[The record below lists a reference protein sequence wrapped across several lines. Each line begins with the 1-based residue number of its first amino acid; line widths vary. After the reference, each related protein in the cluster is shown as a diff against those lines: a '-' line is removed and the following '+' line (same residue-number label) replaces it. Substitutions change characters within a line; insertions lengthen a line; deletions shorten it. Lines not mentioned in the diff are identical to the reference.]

1 MTLREILGDVHAIDS
16 ALAEFEE
23 RYGLLS
29 SSFFAWYQQGNEP
42 EEQSWVLDF
51 TEWSGLYR
59 SKQRLLELYQ
69 QRLAEVSSQANND
82 FNRII
87 QQTRQAVTA

>member
-1 MTLREILGDVHAIDS
+1 MTLLELLSDIHAIDK
-16 ALAEFEE
+16 ALAEFEQD
-23 RYGLLS
+23 YGLLS
-29 SSFFAWYQQGNEP
+29 STFFAWYQQGSEP

-51 TEWSGLYR
+51 AEWSGLYR

-69 QRLAEVSSQANND
+69 QRLAELSMRTDND

-87 QQTRQAVTA
+87 RQTRQAVAA